1 MYCIYCGKKLE
12 DTWKICPYCGKDI
25 RVNMNDKIEK
35 EENLPKV
42 ETIENER
49 HDPEEK
55 YKLEEECKSEEQH
68 ESKEKCKSE
77 EEHEMEEKYEP
88 EERHKPEEEQAD
100 NISVISS
107 YKRKSFWKYFG
118 LSLITCGLYSI
129 YFWHKYVQD
138 INKICKN
145 DGKESDDY
153 FVVIFLSIITLGI
166 YGLYWKYTQA
176 ERLYNAGKRYGVSIR
191 EKGSTVL
198 IWTILGII
206 TGSIGEFTAQYIL
219 IDNLNYIA
227 LRNNNTV
234 AENIPNHPHLKR
246 NAIIASIVYIVLVLF
261 AVLGIFWAIISGIGE
276 QEVSSET
283 KIQTMEEV
291 GGYQQWVED
300 GYPGKVRTDIVVDL
314 PVSIK
319 ESSNDYCVH
328 ILTSFGDPI
337 FIEQKD
343 GSNADTWE
351 WLNNA
356 SADIEGGNTATF
368 KATLTFDGGF
378 IVDDKAIPKF
388 IAEDIESYNIGTDK
402 QTMTE
407 PENINNAEADYIFP
421 NSDSEHLMKIQV
433 QEVGLEKM
441 RIGRNEI
448 FARHGVIFHSEDL
461 QNYFE
466 SKSWYQGTVS
476 IDDFNAE
483 AEFNEYEKANVALIK
498 SVEDEMKGNSTQ
510 ESFIGVSG
518 TYTSGSAGDY
528 GVIDVEV
535 IDNEHINVAIGTGE
549 ALGYLGG
556 VGGGMDGTIIDAYTA
571 VVDWGAGLYFVLS
584 WSDAGIMVVTREGST
599 DYDVLD
605 AVTDN
610 VEYVNID
617 YYPVS

>member
-1 MYCIYCGKKLE
+1 MYCKNCGKKLE
-12 DTWKICPYCGKDI
+12 EDWQTCPFCGSSIQQNDIFVNESEGNDIYVNEPSQKDI
-25 RVNMNDKIEK
+25 FVDEPSHSNVFIGEPSHNDKVGK
-35 EENLPKV
+35 GK
-42 ETIENER
+42 
-49 HDPEEK
+49 K
-55 YKLEEECKSEEQH
+55 K
-68 ESKEKCKSE
+68 
-77 EEHEMEEKYEP
+77 
-88 EERHKPEEEQAD
+88 KP
-100 NISVISS
+100 IFKKIW
-107 YKRKSFWKYFG
+107 FW
-118 LSLITCGLYSI
+118 
-129 YFWHKYVQD
+129 
-138 INKICKN
+138 
-145 DGKESDDY
+145 
-153 FVVIFLSIITLGI
+153 
-166 YGLYWKYTQA
+166 
-176 ERLYNAGKRYGVSIR
+176 
-191 EKGSTVL
+191 
-198 IWTILGII
+198 
-206 TGSIGEFTAQYIL
+206 IL
-219 IDNLNYIA
+219 I
-227 LRNNNTV
+227 V
-234 AENIPNHPHLKR
+234 
-246 NAIIASIVYIVLVLF
+246 IVLFVL
-261 AVLGIFWAIISGIGE
+261 VNSMGGSNDKE
-276 QEVSSET
+276 TDSEI
-283 KIQTMEEV
+283 KVQTMEEV

-314 PVSIK
+314 PVSAR
-319 ESSNDYCVH
+319 ESNNYCVH
-328 ILTSFGDPI
+328 ILTSLGDPI

-368 KATLTFDGGF
+368 QATLTFDGGVK
-378 IVDDKAIPKF
+378 IDGKSIPKF

-402 QTMTE
+402 QTTAE
-407 PENINNAEADYIFP
+407 TENINNTEADYIFP

>member
-1 MYCIYCGKKLE
+1 M
-12 DTWKICPYCGKDI
+12 
-25 RVNMNDKIEK
+25 
-35 EENLPKV
+35 
-42 ETIENER
+42 
-49 HDPEEK
+49 
-55 YKLEEECKSEEQH
+55 
-68 ESKEKCKSE
+68 
-77 EEHEMEEKYEP
+77 
-88 EERHKPEEEQAD
+88 
-100 NISVISS
+100 
-107 YKRKSFWKYFG
+107 
-118 LSLITCGLYSI
+118 ITVC
-129 YFWHKYVQD
+129 
-138 INKICKN
+138 
-145 DGKESDDY
+145 
-153 FVVIFLSIITLGI
+153 
-166 YGLYWKYTQA
+166 
-176 ERLYNAGKRYGVSIR
+176 
-191 EKGSTVL
+191 
-198 IWTILGII
+198 
-206 TGSIGEFTAQYIL
+206 
-219 IDNLNYIA
+219 
-227 LRNNNTV
+227 
-234 AENIPNHPHLKR
+234 
-246 NAIIASIVYIVLVLF
+246 IVLVLV

-314 PVSIK
+314 PVSAR
-319 ESSNDYCVH
+319 ESSNYCVH
-328 ILTSFGDPI
+328 ILTSLGDPI

-351 WLNNA
+351 WL
-356 SADIEGGNTATF
+356 
-368 KATLTFDGGF
+368 
-378 IVDDKAIPKF
+378 
-388 IAEDIESYNIGTDK
+388 
-402 QTMTE
+402 
-407 PENINNAEADYIFP
+407 
-421 NSDSEHLMKIQV
+421 
-433 QEVGLEKM
+433 
-441 RIGRNEI
+441 
-448 FARHGVIFHSEDL
+448 
-461 QNYFE
+461 
-466 SKSWYQGTVS
+466 
-476 IDDFNAE
+476 
-483 AEFNEYEKANVALIK
+483 KANVALIK